1 MGLNWLHWTWRKDGL
16 LGGQGLMLQI
26 RNRFRSP
33 RQYLPPY
40 FGLFAGGK
48 RGNKH
53 IEQRRGNSLII
64 IINPNLQSKLL
75 KCTESIIRILAP
87 QFPPGHRTHAL
98 HKGLGLKKQQQ
109 TFLRCQQT
117 LKILPLVLNTCCFTR
132 LLWFTCNFCIPHPY
146 DLMKITFSLI
156 S

>member
-48 RGNKH
+48 KENKH
-53 IEQRRGNSLII
+53 IEPRWGNSLLIV
-64 IINPNLQSKLL
+64 INPNLQSKLL
-75 KCTESIIRILAP
+75 QCTESIIHVLAP
-87 QFPPGHRTHAL
+87 QFLSGLRTQAL
-98 HKGLGLKKQQQ
+98 HKGLGHCSEDMAAMHNKDMVTAAPQVVEDDRIPSTDGFGPAAVLFFS
-109 TFLRCQQT
+109 FL
-117 LKILPLVLNTCCFTR
+117 
-132 LLWFTCNFCIPHPY
+132 
-146 DLMKITFSLI
+146 FSWT
-156 S
+156 SRGA